1 MNYHFIA
8 IGGAVMHNLA
18 LELSFNGHLVTGSD
32 DEIFEPA
39 KSRLAAQGLLP
50 ENFGWYPEKITTEI
64 DAIVLG
70 MHAKG
75 DNPELLKAKDLGIP
89 IYSFPEFIYEQS
101 KSKKRL
107 VIAGSHGKTTST
119 GMLMHILKTCGVDF
133 DYLVGSLIPGYDRM
147 VRISNA
153 PVVIIEGDEY
163 LTSPLDHRPKF
174 IHYQAHAAMITGIA
188 WDHVNVF
195 PTEEIYQAQFQSLLN
210 TMDKENPRFFWFQ
223 GDADLAEMAHASMIF
238 NESYQAPEFQVT
250 SNGVTVKIDTHAFS
264 LPFFGEHNL
273 QNAAGVVKMA
283 ETVGL
288 DAFQAWKALETFPG
302 TAKRLEKMVDTEKL
316 TIYRDFAH
324 APSKV
329 EATVKAVADQ
339 YKTSRF
345 LAVFEVHTYSSLNPE
360 FMGRY
365 KNTLNPAE
373 DVWILFDPH
382 VFELKKMEV
391 PLATTIEAR
400 FGKGRALNNPQLM
413 LEEVRQT
420 LHQHQNE
427 HCVLLL
433 MSSGNLGGLQPENF
447 LV

>member
-18 LELSFNGHLVTGSD
+18 LELSFNGHQVTGSD

-50 ENFGWYPEKITTEI
+50 EKMGWYPEKITDKI

-70 MHAKG
+70 MHARG
-75 DNPELLKAKDLGIP
+75 DNPELLKAKELGVP

-101 KSKKRL
+101 KLKKRL

-119 GMLMHILKTCGVDF
+119 GMLMHILKTCGVEF

-147 VRISNA
+147 VRISQA
-153 PVVIIEGDEY
+153 PVVVIEGDEY

-195 PTEEIYQAQFQSLLN
+195 PTEAIYQQQFQSLLE

-223 GDADLAEMAHASMIF
+223 GDADLEKMAQASVIS
-238 NESYQAPEFQVT
+238 NESYQAPTYQVAG
-250 SNGVTVKIDTHAFS
+250 NGVEVKVGSHTFS
-264 LPFFGEHNL
+264 MPFFGEHNL

-283 ETVGL
+283 ETVGV
-288 DAFQAWKALETFPG
+288 DALQAWKALETFPG
-302 TAKRLEKMVDTEKL
+302 TAKRLEKMVDTDKL

-339 YKTSRF
+339 YHSSRF

-365 KNTLNPAE
+365 KNTLNPAD

-391 PLATTIEAR
+391 PSAETIELR
-400 FGKGRALNNPQLM
+400 FGKGKALNDPQQM
-413 LEEVRQT
+413 LAEVKHI
-420 LHQHQNE
+420 LHQHAAE

-433 MSSGNLGGLQPENF
+433 MSSGNLGGLQPADF
-447 LV
+447 LG